1 MRVRHFVFE
10 IALRKRIGQRQLL
23 PENGWKRELFLN
35 LIGIEFDF
43 NRVLRL
49 VYNTAKAIFAMLN
62 QFADDVYDS
71 PRFHAGLRMK
81 NSVDAKDTY
90 DR

>member
-1 MRVRHFVFE
+1 MRVRHLVFE

-23 PENGWKRELFLN
+23 PKDGWKRELFLN

-43 NRVLRL
+43 DRVLRL
-49 VYNTAKAIFAMLN
+49 VYDAAKAICIMLN
-62 QFADDVYDS
+62 QFADDIHDS